1 LKFLP
6 KKKCIVTF
14 SAGLLFAVFCYITIC
29 AAMEPFATS
38 EYCGSNCHSMNQ
50 SYQTWELSAHGNNQH
65 GIRVECIDC
74 HLPPKE
80 DFFHHVTAKAYAGAK
95 DIYMDKFGPEYDREH
110 QRRKVLN
117 SISND
122 ICMHCHN
129 NLLGNGSNSSA
140 FQVHKTILLEPEK
153 PENRC
158 VTCHENAGHERE
170 VKIFMPH

>member
-1 LKFLP
+1 MKYF
-6 KKKCIVTF
+6 KKKKHHITF
-14 SAGLLFAVFCYITIC
+14 SAGLVCAICCYIIIN
-29 AAMEPFATS
+29 AAMEPFVAS
-38 EYCGSNCHSMNQ
+38 EYCGSNCHSMNE

-110 QRRKVLN
+110 HRQKVLEGMTN
-117 SISND
+117 ET
-122 ICMHCHN
+122 CMYCHD
-129 NLLGNGSNSSA
+129 NLLGRSDNASA
-140 FQVHKTILLEPEK
+140 YQAHSVVLHAPNKK
-153 PENRC
+153 ENKC

-170 VKIFMPH
+170 VKIFMPQ